1 MITHQYTGDEEEDG
15 EAGRCLWLLGRRRK
29 VLLESAIDEQSIY
42 ESPTRPLMALTA
54 DKDGRGHTSSG
65 SLLLDVCGVMA
76 SARRHGHLQRQINT
90 KILNMLIRTVTYI
103 QIYSYNVCIL
113 FLYS

>member
-1 MITHQYTGDEEEDG
+1 MITHQYTGAGEEG
-15 EAGRCLWLLGRRRK
+15 GGAGRCLRLPGRRSRRK

-65 SLLLDVCGVMA
+65 SPLRGVCGVMA
-76 SARRHGHLQRQINT
+76 SAAGLAICGVR
-90 KILNMLIRTVTYI
+90 
-103 QIYSYNVCIL
+103 
-113 FLYS
+113 